1 MNSQRQAVLDKLNEL
16 RIPYELHEHPA
27 AYTVEQMD
35 SLDVPNKDEIPK
47 NLFLRDDKKKR
58 YILLVLEKDKQV
70 NLKELS
76 RKLGSRPLGFAS
88 EEALNLYLGLGK
100 GSVTP
105 LGILNDESR
114 RVEVLIDESILS
126 YQHIGVH
133 PNDNTATVFIAL
145 NDLERILSDHGNKF
159 EYIEI

>member
-1 MNSQRQAVLDKLNEL
+1 MNSQRQAVFGKLNEL
-16 RIPYELHEHPA
+16 GISYELIVHPA

-35 SLDVPNKDEIPK
+35 SLDVGRKDEIPK

-58 YILLVLEKDKQV
+58 YILLVLVKDKQV

-76 RKLGSRPLGFAS
+76 RKIDSRPLGFAS
-88 EEALNLYLGLGK
+88 EEALNTHLGLGK

-114 RVEVLIDESILS
+114 SVEVLIDKSLLS
-126 YQHIGVH
+126 YKSIGVH
-133 PNDNTATVFIAL
+133 PNDNTATVFITL
-145 NDLERILSDHGNKF
+145 HDLERVLTDHGNKF

>member
-16 RIPYELHEHPA
+16 GISYELYEHPA
-27 AYTVEQMD
+27 AFTVEQMD
-35 SLDVPNKDEIPK
+35 SLNVPNKDEIPK

-58 YILLVLEKDKQV
+58 YILLVLEKVKQV

-76 RKLGSRPLGFAS
+76 QKIGSRPLGFAS
-88 EEALNLYLGLGK
+88 EEALNMHLGLGK

-105 LGILNDESR
+105 MGILNDDSR
-114 RVEVLIDESILS
+114 RVEVLIDRSLLS
-126 YQHIGVH
+126 YRRVGVH
-133 PNDNTATVFIAL
+133 PNENTATIFITPEG
-145 NDLERILSDHGNKF
+145 LERVISSHGNNF